1 MENWNKIAD
10 QKNLTEGPTWIDGK
24 GLLYSECSAS
34 LTWFWDCS
42 KKTNEVWR
50 NNTGGSN
57 GMILDVKGKL
67 YACEG
72 EGRRVVSYEKDLET
86 ELIADSFEGS
96 AFNEPND
103 LAVHPN
109 QKIIWFSDPNY
120 GGRELSIPHESVYLL
135 KNESEK
141 WLVERVVFDTDR
153 PNGVLLS
160 KDLKRLYVANSPHD
174 FDNENIR
181 RELRSYIINSDF
193 TLGDYEVMHDFGNG
207 RGVDGMTLDSKG
219 NIVATAGFNK
229 AGPGPMIY
237 YFEPDGRVIK
247 TFKAPEDSPTNCTF
261 GGDELDTLY
270 VTFATGAVYELK
282 NSGLYGLKNRD

>member
-34 LTWFWDCS
+34 LTWFWDCN

-72 EGRRVVSYEKDLET
+72 EGRRVVSYSEGKET
-86 ELIADSFEGS
+86 EILSESYNGMP
-96 AFNEPND
+96 FNEPND

-141 WLVERVVFDTDR
+141 WSIERVTFDTDR
-153 PNGVLLS
+153 PNGVLIS
-160 KDLKRLYVANSPHD
+160 KDSKKLFVANSPHN
-174 FDNENIR
+174 FDNESIR
-181 RELRSYIINSDF
+181 RELRSYEIILTS
-193 TLGDYEVMHDFGNG
+193 L
-207 RGVDGMTLDSKG
+207 
-219 NIVATAGFNK
+219 
-229 AGPGPMIY
+229 
-237 YFEPDGRVIK
+237 
-247 TFKAPEDSPTNCTF
+247 
-261 GGDELDTLY
+261 
-270 VTFATGAVYELK
+270 
-282 NSGLYGLKNRD
+282 

>member
-1 MENWNKIAD
+1 MEKWNKIAD

-34 LTWFWDCS
+34 LTWFWDCN

-72 EGRRVVSYEKDLET
+72 EGRRVVSYSEGEAT
-86 ELIADSFEGS
+86 EILSESYNGMP
-96 AFNEPND
+96 FNEPND

-141 WLVERVVFDTDR
+141 WSIERVTFDTDR

-160 KDLKRLYVANSPHD
+160 KDSKKLFVANSPHN
-174 FDNENIR
+174 FDNESIR
-181 RELRSYIINSDF
+181 RELRSYEINSDF
-193 TLGDYEVMHDFGNG
+193 TLGDYEVMHDFGPS

-219 NIVATAGFNK
+219 NIVATAGFEK

-282 NSGLYGLKNRD
+282 NSGLYGLKKRD